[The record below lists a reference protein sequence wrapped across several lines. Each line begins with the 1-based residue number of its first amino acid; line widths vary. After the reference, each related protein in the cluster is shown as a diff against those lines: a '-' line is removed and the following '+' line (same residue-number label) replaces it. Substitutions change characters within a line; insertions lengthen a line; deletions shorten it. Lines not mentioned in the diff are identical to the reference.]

1 MRARSPA
8 LALVVCVMTVSAA
21 AGGHAVLQR
30 AEPRIESKLK
40 RAPEMGVQITPEGRG
55 CRLRVFIDY
64 QPPDGRVAYWLAVW
78 SFLRRMARPPNARRS
93 SEELPARRQRRSSL
107 RV

>member
-30 AEPRIESKLK
+30 AEPPVSESKLK
-40 RAPEMGVQITPEGRG
+40 RAPEEVKLYFSERLEPAYSVLSNALRTWPSSIRPDRG
-55 CRLRVFIDY
+55 T
-64 QPPDGRVAYWLAVW
+64 
-78 SFLRRMARPPNARRS
+78 AR
-93 SEELPARRQRRSSL
+93 
-107 RV
+107 